1 MRPIA
6 IAILI
11 LIVVSVYA
19 APVSGANVSITFDK
33 DQVQARMILS
43 VHQNMTRFPD
53 KSTTLDASRDPTI
66 SSAINKAFRDA
77 NSSASPSTL
86 TIGVVSAATWLNLTL
101 VMNLGGV
108 SERRGDI
115 VYANMTWKA
124 FRTLVDLRV
133 DNFSY
138 NTLGSRYFRPV
149 IDFYVNASQIE
160 ARPNATVQGV
170 TFFVN
175 GTQSV
180 AGTTEANQVGNFTVL
195 DFRSLSVPLDQW
207 NQTYSLSNN
216 TTTWRYTPPTILNAS
231 VRVSQANR
239 TFTIFSLYAYDAQ
252 IMATGLVR
260 AQGDMLRA
268 DVGTGQLE
276 WIMTSVVV
284 LSVALALVAQI
295 LFRRRKKAVRLG
307 RR

>member
-1 MRPIA
+1 MA
-6 IAILI
+6 
-11 LIVVSVYA
+11 SVYA
-19 APVSGANVSITFDK
+19 APVSAANVSITFDK
-33 DQVQARMILS
+33 DQVQARMVLS
-43 VHQNMTRFPD
+43 VHQNMTRFPV

-86 TIGVVSAATWLNLTL
+86 TIGVVSTATWLNLTL
-101 VMNLGGV
+101 VMSLSGV
-108 SERRGDI
+108 SEKRGDI
-115 VYANMTWKA
+115 AYANMTWKA
-124 FRTLVDLRV
+124 FRTMADLRV

-149 IDFYVNASQIE
+149 VDFYVNASKIE
-160 ARPNATVQGV
+160 SRPNATIQGV
-170 TFFVN
+170 TFLVN

-216 TTTWRYTPPTILNAS
+216 TTTWRYVPPTILNAS

-252 IMATGLVR
+252 ILATGLVR

-268 DVGTGQLE
+268 DVGTGQSE

>member
-1 MRPIA
+1 LRPIA
-6 IAILI
+6 IAILT

-19 APVSGANVSITFDK
+19 APVSGANVSISFDK
-33 DQVQARMILS
+33 NQVQARMILS

-53 KSTTLDASRDPTI
+53 KSTTLDASHDPTI
-66 SSAINKAFRDA
+66 SSAIIKAFRDA

-115 VYANMTWKA
+115 AYANMTWKA
-124 FRTLVDLRV
+124 FHSMMDLRV

-149 IDFYVNASQIE
+149 VDFYVNASKTE
-160 ARPNATVQGV
+160 ARPNATIQGV

-216 TTTWRYTPPTILNAS
+216 TTTWRYRPPTILNATM
-231 VRVSQANR
+231 RVTQANR
-239 TFTIFSLYAYDAQ
+239 TFTLFSSYAYDAQ
-252 IMATGLVR
+252 ILATGVVR

-268 DVGTGQLE
+268 DVGSGQLE

-284 LSVALALVAQI
+284 LSIALTLVAQI
-295 LFRRRKKAVRLG
+295 LFRRRRKAVRLG